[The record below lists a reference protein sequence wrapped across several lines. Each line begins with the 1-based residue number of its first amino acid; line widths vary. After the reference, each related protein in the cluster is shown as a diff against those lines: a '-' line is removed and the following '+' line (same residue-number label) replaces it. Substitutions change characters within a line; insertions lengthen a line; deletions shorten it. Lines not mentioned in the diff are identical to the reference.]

1 MTSIIKSLIA
11 RTRKS
16 STAEDQDNLQRANQ
30 TLQFRAQQI
39 ARVAPAHV
47 APINGKQAAA

>member
-11 RTRKS
+11 KTRKS
-16 STAEDQDNLQRANQ
+16 STAEDQDSLQRANQ

-39 ARVAPAHV
+39 ARATPAH
-47 APINGKQAAA
+47 ATSSNGKQAAA

>member
-11 RTRKS
+11 KTRKS
-16 STAEDQDNLQRANQ
+16 STAEDRDSLQRANQ
-30 TLQFRAQQI
+30 ALQFRAQQI
-39 ARVAPAHV
+39 ARVAPAHA